1 MPKDRLIAHERHGG
15 TLNLLLACLT
25 SPLGHRHHGFKE
37 FLMPAMALPESRV
50 VNLRFVEA
58 RRRKVSMAHASPFP
72 ANPVA
77 FCALTSIDMSV
88 NYLETLP
95 QRSEVGGDQP
105 HALAECLRAATGL
118 RHLKLRRIGLG
129 ISKRELTRHCILRD
143 LFHVRAQ
150 DPRPKSSSSY
160 SSTPAFAAYQKKK
173 KG

>member
-1 MPKDRLIAHERHGG
+1 
-15 TLNLLLACLT
+15 
-25 SPLGHRHHGFKE
+25 
-37 FLMPAMALPESRV
+37 MPAMALPESRV

-77 FCALTSIDMSV
+77 FRALTSIDMSV